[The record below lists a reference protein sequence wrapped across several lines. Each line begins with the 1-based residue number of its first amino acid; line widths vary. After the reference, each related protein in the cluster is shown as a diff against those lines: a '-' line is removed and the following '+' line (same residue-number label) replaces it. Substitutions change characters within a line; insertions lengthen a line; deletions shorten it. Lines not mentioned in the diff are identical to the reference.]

1 MLQLARPDE
10 PADCSAPIPIEAS
23 VQRILRDLDGLLA
36 STVLGL
42 AALIP
47 GPAGVSAGAVA
58 MVFDLS
64 RHYWIS
70 ALLSGLSMIPLVGY
84 APAVAKVARNV
95 VLVGT
100 KLGEIEA
107 LLPFIAQSPALLLQV
122 QSVVGKYAG
131 KLLRFPLVAS
141 ISTRAQRIMETQA
154 VSFNE
159 GAVA

>member
-1 MLQLARPDE
+1 
-10 PADCSAPIPIEAS
+10 
-23 VQRILRDLDGLLA
+23 
-36 STVLGL
+36 
-42 AALIP
+42 
-47 GPAGVSAGAVA
+47 

-64 RHYWIS
+64 RCYWIS

-95 VLVGT
+95 VLVGA

-107 LLPFIAQSPALLLQV
+107 LLPFIAQSPALLSQV

-131 KLLRFPLVAS
+131 KLLRFSLVAS

-154 VSFNE
+154 VSSNE
-159 GAVA
+159 GAVG